1 MVQVFKDESSADLFT
16 LTPEQEMFIKEKVK
30 IKTDVVGGVDR

>member
-1 MVQVFKDESSADLFT
+1 MDQVFKDESSADLFT

-30 IKTDVVGGVDR
+30 IKSDIVGGVDR